1 MPTST
6 PPPSPGE
13 TVNRAALALVALVML
28 TGALSGAVYALSLWL
43 GLRLPPAAIVGAVA
57 LLMLWMV
64 AEQHTN
70 KPETPATPPRRASWE
85 EVRAAAALK
94 ERGHITPEQFG
105 DLLDSALSDQLPPRS
120 RRR

>member
-1 MPTST
+1 MPTTT

-28 TGALSGAVYALSLWL
+28 TGVLSGLVYALSLWL
-43 GLRLPPAAIVGAVA
+43 GLRVPPAAIVGAVA
-57 LLMLWMV
+57 LLMLWMM
-64 AEQHTN
+64 AEQRPS
-70 KPETPATPPRRASWE
+70 KPANPPTPPRRATWD

-94 ERGHITPEQFG
+94 ERGHLTPEQFQE
-105 DLLDSALSDQLPPRS
+105 LLDSALEQPVPN